1 MLKWGR
7 GLAGFF
13 ACIIIVA
20 VVLVQINIHKFNN
33 AFEVN
38 NVAKNTEELS
48 KLETNEDKVK
58 YIENYFEKLGTS
70 PGGEEGTYVQNFNT
84 MIPVYNSTP
93 SLYIKNNDSVV
104 RSFVYGEDFRESLLG
119 FGGNGD
125 VSGKIYLLEDNMSS
139 LSKDILKNN
148 IILSSRALTDEDIDY
163 AVNSGCKAIMM
174 IDPDVSKKE
183 SVDTRLKQAKSTI
196 IYRVSQRLF
205 SELSSN
211 YINNLDA
218 HLKVDVS
225 FKMESTPNILSK
237 IQGKSK
243 SAGYSIISAH
253 ISDDNSGIAL
263 LMEYARVLKMQD
275 NIPEKTIV
283 FAVWNSFDEGMKGSN
298 YYVENPIYPLK
309 ETEVFV
315 LDDVASLN
323 SRVMNISTYGKAGQF
338 IMNKLSDYAMHR
350 GIRPNVTNDILYN
363 DSKTFLL
370 KDTPAVLINGDRSGG
385 QVSSY
390 EFFQQGD
397 FADAG
402 QVLLNY
408 IQRDIYKDW
417 SQGMIQSKE
426 KSYIIT
432 FVIVFLIMYLF
443 KSVYKTKPS
452 IKLLGISAENIYYS
466 SIFNIIDKIV
476 NGAALVG
483 VIIFI
488 TAFIVYIPSSFD
500 LVKYNGSYISNH
512 SIYFSFESTI
522 EYIRNFFDKGL
533 GKTDSGFSVAFI
545 ISFSIIKSIGLIL
558 SSVILAF
565 IVGTSIGIISSFKNK
580 KRGNISFIGPIA
592 MLSLPDVLIA
602 ISVQLLFII
611 LRQNNILHSGSSEIT
626 KFLLPFI
633 SLAIIPTA
641 YISRIAQIA
650 VKEEITKDYIMAARA
665 KGLSTFNILKDHL
678 LISVA
683 IKVVE
688 TLPSVLNIIVS
699 NVIIVEYVFS
709 YPGIV
714 YQLFSYFKDYDIRT
728 CVGLIIGIGVVYFI
742 LTAIF
747 KGLSIII
754 NPFKRRA
761 MIGGKQNEKA

>member
-58 YIENYFEKLGTS
+58 YIENYFEKLDTS
-70 PGGEEGTYVQNFNT
+70 PGGEDGTYVQNFNT

-93 SLYIKNNDSVV
+93 SFYIKNNDSVV

-125 VSGKIYLLEDNMSS
+125 VSGKIYLLEDNMAS

-148 IILSSRALTDEDIDY
+148 IILSSRALTDEDIEY
-163 AVNSGCKAIMM
+163 AVNNGCKAILM

-205 SELSSN
+205 SELRSN
-211 YINNLDA
+211 YINNLEI

-275 NIPEKTIV
+275 NTPEKTIV

-350 GIRPNVTNDILYN
+350 GIRPNVTTDIAYN

-370 KDTPAVLINGDRSGG
+370 KDTPAILINGDRSGG

-432 FVIVFLIMYLF
+432 FGIVFLIIYLF

-483 VIIFI
+483 VIIFM
-488 TAFIVYIPSSFD
+488 TAFIVYIPNSFD
-500 LVKYNGSYISNH
+500 LVKYNGNYISNH
-512 SIYFSFESTI
+512 SIYFSFENTI
-522 EYIRNFFDKGL
+522 EYIRNLFDKGL

-580 KRGNISFIGPIA
+580 KRGNMSFIGPIA

-602 ISVQLLFII
+602 ISVQLLFVL
-611 LRQNNILHSGSSEIT
+611 LRQKNILHSGSSELT

-641 YISRIAQIA
+641 YISRIAHIA

-742 LTAIF
+742 LTVIF

>member
-70 PGGEEGTYVQNFNT
+70 PGGEEGTYLQNFNT

-163 AVNSGCKAIMM
+163 AVNNGCKAIMM

-225 FKMESTPNILSK
+225 FKMESSPNILSK

-275 NIPEKTIV
+275 NTPEKTIV

-466 SIFNIIDKIV
+466 SIFNVIDKIV

-522 EYIRNFFDKGL
+522 EYIRNFFEKGL

-611 LRQNNILHSGSSEIT
+611 LRQNNILHSGSSELT

>member
-163 AVNSGCKAIMM
+163 AVNNGCKAIMM

-275 NIPEKTIV
+275 NTPEKTIV

-426 KSYIIT
+426 KSYIIA

-466 SIFNIIDKIV
+466 SIFNVIDKIV

-611 LRQNNILHSGSSEIT
+611 LRQNNILHSGSSELT

>member
-70 PGGEEGTYVQNFNT
+70 PGGEEGSYVQNFNT

-93 SLYIKNNDSVV
+93 SLFIKNNDSVV

-125 VSGKIYLLEDNMSS
+125 VSGKIYLLEDDMSS

-163 AVNSGCKAIMM
+163 AVNNGCKAIMM

-275 NIPEKTIV
+275 NTPEKTIV

-466 SIFNIIDKIV
+466 SIFNVIDKIV

-500 LVKYNGSYISNH
+500 LIKYNGSYISNH

-611 LRQNNILHSGSSEIT
+611 LRQNNILHSGSSELT

>member
-125 VSGKIYLLEDNMSS
+125 VSGKIYLLEDDMSS

-163 AVNSGCKAIMM
+163 AVNNGCKAIMM

-275 NIPEKTIV
+275 NTPEKTIV

-426 KSYIIT
+426 KSYIIA

>member
-70 PGGEEGTYVQNFNT
+70 PGGEDGTYVQNFNT

-93 SLYIKNNDSVV
+93 SFYIKNNDSVV

-125 VSGKIYLLEDNMSS
+125 VSGKIYLLEDNMAS

-148 IILSSRALTDEDIDY
+148 IILSSRALTDEDIEY
-163 AVNSGCKAIMM
+163 AVNNGCKAILM

-205 SELSSN
+205 SELRSN
-211 YINNLDA
+211 YINNLEI

-225 FKMESTPNILSK
+225 FKMESNPNILSK

-243 SAGYSIISAH
+243 GAGYSIISAH

-275 NIPEKTIV
+275 NTPEKTIV

-426 KSYIIT
+426 KSYIVT

-466 SIFNIIDKIV
+466 SIFNVIDKIV

-611 LRQNNILHSGSSEIT
+611 LRQNNILHSGSSELT

>member
-70 PGGEEGTYVQNFNT
+70 PGGEEGSYVQNFNT

-163 AVNSGCKAIMM
+163 AVNNGCKAIMM

-225 FKMESTPNILSK
+225 FKMESSPNILSK

-275 NIPEKTIV
+275 NTPEKTIV

-298 YYVENPIYPLK
+298 YYVENPLYPLK

-417 SQGMIQSKE
+417 SQGMILSKE
-426 KSYIIT
+426 KSYIIA
-432 FVIVFLIMYLF
+432 FGIVFLIMYLF

-466 SIFNIIDKIV
+466 SIFNVIDKIV

-488 TAFIVYIPSSFD
+488 TAFIVYIPSNFD

-522 EYIRNFFDKGL
+522 EYIRNFFEKGL

>member
-58 YIENYFEKLGTS
+58 YIEKYFEKLGTS

-125 VSGKIYLLEDNMSS
+125 VSGKIYLLEDDMSS

-163 AVNSGCKAIMM
+163 AVNNGCKAIMM

-275 NIPEKTIV
+275 NTPEKTIV

-466 SIFNIIDKIV
+466 SIFNVIDKMV

-747 KGLSIII
+747 KGLSILI

>member
-70 PGGEEGTYVQNFNT
+70 PGGEEGTYLQNFNT

-163 AVNSGCKAIMM
+163 AVNNGCKAIMM

-225 FKMESTPNILSK
+225 FKMESSPNILSK

-275 NIPEKTIV
+275 NTPEKTIV

-298 YYVENPIYPLK
+298 YYVENPLYPLK

-417 SQGMIQSKE
+417 SQGMILSKE
-426 KSYIIT
+426 KSYIIA
-432 FVIVFLIMYLF
+432 FGIVFLIMYLF

-466 SIFNIIDKIV
+466 SIFNVINKIV

-488 TAFIVYIPSSFD
+488 TAFIVYIPSNFD

-611 LRQNNILHSGSSEIT
+611 LRQNNILHSGSSELT

>member
-70 PGGEEGTYVQNFNT
+70 PGGEEGTYLQNFNT

-163 AVNSGCKAIMM
+163 AVNNGCKAIMM

-225 FKMESTPNILSK
+225 FKMESSPNILSK

-243 SAGYSIISAH
+243 SSGYSIISAH

-275 NIPEKTIV
+275 NTPEKTIV

-390 EFFQQGD
+390 EFFEQGD

-452 IKLLGISAENIYYS
+452 IKLLGISAEDIYYS
-466 SIFNIIDKIV
+466 SIFNVIDKIV

-488 TAFIVYIPSSFD
+488 TAFIVYIPSNFD

-747 KGLSIII
+747 KGLSILI

>member
-1 MLKWGR
+1 VLKWGR

-70 PGGEEGTYVQNFNT
+70 PGGEEGTYLQNFNT

-125 VSGKIYLLEDNMSS
+125 VSGKIYLLEDNMAS

-163 AVNSGCKAIMM
+163 AVNNGCKAIMM

-205 SELSSN
+205 SELKSN
-211 YINNLDA
+211 YINNLEV

-275 NIPEKTIV
+275 NTPEKTIV

-323 SRVMNISTYGKAGQF
+323 SGVMNISTYGKAGQF

-350 GIRPNVTNDILYN
+350 GIRPNVTTDIAYN

-370 KDTPAVLINGDRSGG
+370 KDTPAILINGDRSGG

-452 IKLLGISAENIYYS
+452 IKLLGISAEDIYYS
-466 SIFNIIDKIV
+466 SIFNVIDKIV

-488 TAFIVYIPSSFD
+488 TAFIVYIPSNFD

>member
-58 YIENYFEKLGTS
+58 YIENYFEKLGTF

-163 AVNSGCKAIMM
+163 AVNNGCKAIMM

-205 SELSSN
+205 SELKSN

-275 NIPEKTIV
+275 NTPEKTIV

-466 SIFNIIDKIV
+466 SIFNVIDKIV

-488 TAFIVYIPSSFD
+488 TAFIVYIPSSFE

-611 LRQNNILHSGSSEIT
+611 LRQNNILHSGSSELT

-761 MIGGKQNEKA
+761 MIGGTQNEKA

>member
-13 ACIIIVA
+13 SCIIIVA

-70 PGGEEGTYVQNFNT
+70 PGGEEGTYLQNFNT

-139 LSKDILKNN
+139 LSKDILKNY

-163 AVNSGCKAIMM
+163 AVNNGCKAIMM

-225 FKMESTPNILSK
+225 FKMESSPNILSK

-243 SAGYSIISAH
+243 GAGYSIISAH

-275 NIPEKTIV
+275 NTPEKTIV

-370 KDTPAVLINGDRSGG
+370 KDTPAILINGDRSGG

-426 KSYIIT
+426 KSYIIA

>member
-58 YIENYFEKLGTS
+58 YIEKYFEKLGTS
-70 PGGEEGTYVQNFNT
+70 PSGEDGTYVQNFNT
-84 MIPVYNSTP
+84 MIPVYNSEP

-148 IILSSRALTDEDIDY
+148 IILSSRALTDEDIEY
-163 AVNSGCKAIMM
+163 AVNNGCKAIMM

-205 SELSSN
+205 SELRSN

-263 LMEYARVLKMQD
+263 LMEYARVLKMQ
-275 NIPEKTIV
+275 NNTPEKTIV

-370 KDTPAVLINGDRSGG
+370 KDTPAILINGDRSGG

-432 FVIVFLIMYLF
+432 FGIVFLIIYLF

-466 SIFNIIDKIV
+466 SIFNVIDKIV
-476 NGAALVG
+476 NGVALVG
-483 VIIFI
+483 VIIFM
-488 TAFIVYIPSSFD
+488 TAFIVYIPNSFD

-522 EYIRNFFDKGL
+522 EYIRNLFDKGL

-602 ISVQLLFII
+602 ISVQLLFVL
-611 LRQNNILHSGSSEIT
+611 LRQKNILHSGSSEVT

>member
-1 MLKWGR
+1 
-7 GLAGFF
+7 
-13 ACIIIVA
+13 
-20 VVLVQINIHKFNN
+20 
-33 AFEVN
+33 
-38 NVAKNTEELS
+38 
-48 KLETNEDKVK
+48 
-58 YIENYFEKLGTS
+58 
-70 PGGEEGTYVQNFNT
+70 
-84 MIPVYNSTP
+84 
-93 SLYIKNNDSVV
+93 
-104 RSFVYGEDFRESLLG
+104 
-119 FGGNGD
+119 
-125 VSGKIYLLEDNMSS
+125 
-139 LSKDILKNN
+139 
-148 IILSSRALTDEDIDY
+148 
-163 AVNSGCKAIMM
+163 
-174 IDPDVSKKE
+174 
-183 SVDTRLKQAKSTI
+183 
-196 IYRVSQRLF
+196 
-205 SELSSN
+205 
-211 YINNLDA
+211 
-218 HLKVDVS
+218 
-225 FKMESTPNILSK
+225 MESTPNILSK

-243 SAGYSIISAH
+243 GAGYSIISAH

-275 NIPEKTIV
+275 NTPEKTIV

-417 SQGMIQSKE
+417 SQGMIQSRE
-426 KSYIIT
+426 KSYIIA
-432 FVIVFLIMYLF
+432 FGIVFLIMYLF

-466 SIFNIIDKIV
+466 SIFNVIDKIV

-512 SIYFSFESTI
+512 SIYFSFENTI
-522 EYIRNFFDKGL
+522 EYIRNFFEKGL

>member
-13 ACIIIVA
+13 SCIIIVA

-70 PGGEEGTYVQNFNT
+70 PGGEEGTYLQNFNT

-163 AVNSGCKAIMM
+163 AVNNGCKAIMM

-243 SAGYSIISAH
+243 GAGYSIISAH

-275 NIPEKTIV
+275 NTPEKTIV

-426 KSYIIT
+426 KSYIIA

-633 SLAIIPTA
+633 SLAIIPTS

>member
-70 PGGEEGTYVQNFNT
+70 PGGEEGAYLQNFNT

-125 VSGKIYLLEDNMSS
+125 VSGKIYLLEDNMAT

-163 AVNSGCKAIMM
+163 AVNNGCKAIMM

-183 SVDTRLKQAKSTI
+183 SVDTRLKQAKSTV

-205 SELSSN
+205 SELRSN
-211 YINNLDA
+211 YINNLEI

-263 LMEYARVLKMQD
+263 LMEYARVLKMQ
-275 NIPEKTIV
+275 NNTPEKTIV

-370 KDTPAVLINGDRSGG
+370 KDTPAILINGDRSGG

-432 FVIVFLIMYLF
+432 FGIVFLIIYLF

-466 SIFNIIDKIV
+466 SIFNVIDKIV

-488 TAFIVYIPSSFD
+488 TAFIVYIPNSFD

-522 EYIRNFFDKGL
+522 EYIRNLFDKGL
-533 GKTDSGFSVAFI
+533 GKTDSGFSVVFI

-602 ISVQLLFII
+602 ISVQLLFVL
-611 LRQNNILHSGSSEIT
+611 LRQNNILHSGSSEVT

-742 LTAIF
+742 LTVIF

>member
-1 MLKWGR
+1 
-7 GLAGFF
+7 
-13 ACIIIVA
+13 
-20 VVLVQINIHKFNN
+20 
-33 AFEVN
+33 
-38 NVAKNTEELS
+38 
-48 KLETNEDKVK
+48 
-58 YIENYFEKLGTS
+58 
-70 PGGEEGTYVQNFNT
+70 
-84 MIPVYNSTP
+84 
-93 SLYIKNNDSVV
+93 
-104 RSFVYGEDFRESLLG
+104 
-119 FGGNGD
+119 
-125 VSGKIYLLEDNMSS
+125 
-139 LSKDILKNN
+139 
-148 IILSSRALTDEDIDY
+148 
-163 AVNSGCKAIMM
+163 
-174 IDPDVSKKE
+174 
-183 SVDTRLKQAKSTI
+183 
-196 IYRVSQRLF
+196 
-205 SELSSN
+205 
-211 YINNLDA
+211 
-218 HLKVDVS
+218 
-225 FKMESTPNILSK
+225 
-237 IQGKSK
+237 
-243 SAGYSIISAH
+243 
-253 ISDDNSGIAL
+253 
-263 LMEYARVLKMQD
+263 
-275 NIPEKTIV
+275 
-283 FAVWNSFDEGMKGSN
+283 
-298 YYVENPIYPLK
+298 
-309 ETEVFV
+309 
-315 LDDVASLN
+315 
-323 SRVMNISTYGKAGQF
+323 
-338 IMNKLSDYAMHR
+338 MHR
-350 GIRPNVTNDILYN
+350 GIRPNVTNEILYN

-397 FADAG
+397 FADSG

-426 KSYIIT
+426 KRYIIT

-466 SIFNIIDKIV
+466 SIFNVIDKIV

-512 SIYFSFESTI
+512 SIYFSFENTI

>member
-13 ACIIIVA
+13 ACIIIIA

-163 AVNSGCKAIMM
+163 AVNNGCKAIMM
-174 IDPDVSKKE
+174 IDPDVSRKE

-275 NIPEKTIV
+275 NTPEKTIV

-426 KSYIIT
+426 KSYIIA

-466 SIFNIIDKIV
+466 SIFNVIDKIV

-488 TAFIVYIPSSFD
+488 TAFIVYIPSNFD

-522 EYIRNFFDKGL
+522 EYIRNFFEKGL

-611 LRQNNILHSGSSEIT
+611 LRQNNILHSGSSELT

>member
-1 MLKWGR
+1 VLKWGR

-58 YIENYFEKLGTS
+58 YIEKYFEKLGTS

-125 VSGKIYLLEDNMSS
+125 VSGKIYLLEDDMSS

-163 AVNSGCKAIMM
+163 AVNNGCKAIMM

-275 NIPEKTIV
+275 NTPEKTIV

-466 SIFNIIDKIV
+466 SIFNVIDKMV

-747 KGLSIII
+747 KGLSILI

>member
-70 PGGEEGTYVQNFNT
+70 PGGEEGTYLQNFNT

-125 VSGKIYLLEDNMSS
+125 VSGKIYLLEDNMAS

-148 IILSSRALTDEDIDY
+148 IILSSRALTDEDIEY
-163 AVNSGCKAIMM
+163 AVNNGCKAILM

-205 SELSSN
+205 SELRSN
-211 YINNLDA
+211 YINNLEI

-275 NIPEKTIV
+275 NTPEKTII

-323 SRVMNISTYGKAGQF
+323 SGVMNVSTYGEAGQF

-350 GIRPNVTNDILYN
+350 GIRPNVTTDIAYN

-370 KDTPAVLINGDRSGG
+370 KDTPAILINGDRSGG

-452 IKLLGISAENIYYS
+452 IKLLGISAEDIYYS
-466 SIFNIIDKIV
+466 SIFNVIDKIV

-488 TAFIVYIPSSFD
+488 TAFIVYIPSNFN

>member
-7 GLAGFF
+7 GLTGFF

-48 KLETNEDKVK
+48 KLETNEEKVK

-70 PGGEEGTYVQNFNT
+70 PSGEDGTYVQNFNT
-84 MIPVYNSTP
+84 MIPVYNSEP

-104 RSFVYGEDFRESLLG
+104 RRFVYGEDFRESLLG

-125 VSGKIYLLEDNMSS
+125 VSGKIYLLEDNMAS

-148 IILSSRALTDEDIDY
+148 IILSSRALTDEDIEY
-163 AVNSGCKAIMM
+163 AVNNGCKAIMM

-205 SELSSN
+205 SELRSN
-211 YINNLDA
+211 YINNLEI

-263 LMEYARVLKMQD
+263 LMEYARVLKIQD
-275 NIPEKTIV
+275 NTPEKTIV

-370 KDTPAVLINGDRSGG
+370 KDTPAILINGDRSGG

-426 KSYIIT
+426 KSYITT
-432 FVIVFLIMYLF
+432 FGIVFLIIYLF

-466 SIFNIIDKIV
+466 SIFNVIDKIV
-476 NGAALVG
+476 NGTALVG
-483 VIIFI
+483 VIIFM
-488 TAFIVYIPSSFD
+488 TAFIVYIPNSFD

-512 SIYFSFESTI
+512 SMYFSFESTI
-522 EYIRNFFDKGL
+522 EYIRNLFDKGL

-602 ISVQLLFII
+602 ISVQLLFVL
-611 LRQNNILHSGSSEIT
+611 LRQNNILHSGSSEVT

-742 LTAIF
+742 LTVIF

>member
-13 ACIIIVA
+13 ACIIIITLM
-20 VVLVQINIHKFNN
+20 LVQVNEHKFNN
-33 AFEVN
+33 TFEVN
-38 NVAKNTEELS
+38 NVVKNTEELS
-48 KLETNEDKVK
+48 KLETNEEKVK
-58 YIENYFEKLGTS
+58 YIENYFEKLGVS
-70 PGGEEGTYVQNFNT
+70 PGGEDGAYVQDFKT
-84 MIPVYNSTP
+84 MVPVYNSTP
-93 SLYIKNNDSVV
+93 TFLIKDKSDNIIK
-104 RSFVYGEDFRESLLG
+104 SFIYGEDYRESLLG

-125 VSGKIYLLEDNMSS
+125 VSGKIYLLEDNMET
-139 LSKDILKNN
+139 LSKDILENY
-148 IILSSRALTDEDIDY
+148 IILSSRALTDKDIEY
-163 AVNSGCKAIMM
+163 AVDNGCKAIMM
-174 IDPDVSKKE
+174 IDPDVSQKE
-183 SVDTRLKQAKSTI
+183 SIDTRLKQAKSTI

-205 SELSSN
+205 SELRSN
-211 YINNLDA
+211 YINNLDVY
-218 HLKVDVS
+218 LKVDAS
-225 FKMESTPNILSK
+225 FKMESTPNVLSK

-263 LMEYARVLKMQD
+263 LMEYASVLKMQK
-275 NIPEKTIV
+275 NTPEKTIV

-298 YYVENPIYPLK
+298 YYVENPIYPLN
-309 ETEVFV
+309 ESEVFV
-315 LDDVASLN
+315 LDDVAWLS
-323 SRVMNISTYGKAGQF
+323 SGVMNISTYGEIGQF
-338 IMNKLSDYAMHR
+338 MLDKLSDYAMYR
-350 GIRPNVTNDILYN
+350 GIRPNVKFDILDN
-363 DSKTFLL
+363 DSKAFLL
-370 KDTPAVLINGDRSGG
+370 RDTPAILINGDKSGG
-385 QVSSY
+385 QINSY
-390 EFFQQGD
+390 GLFQQGD
-397 FADAG
+397 FSDVG
-402 QVLLNY
+402 QVLLSY

-417 SQGMIQSKE
+417 SQGLIQGKE
-426 KSYIIT
+426 KIYLIT
-432 FVIVFLIMYLF
+432 FGIVFLIIYLF
-443 KSVYKTKPS
+443 KSVYKIKPS
-452 IKLLGISAENIYYS
+452 IKLLGISAESIYYLS
-466 SIFNIIDKIV
+466 TFNVVDKIV
-476 NGAALVG
+476 KGIALVG
-483 VIIFI
+483 VIVFI
-488 TAFIVYIPSSFD
+488 TAFIAYVPNSFD
-500 LVKYNGSYISNH
+500 LVKYNGNYISNH
-512 SIYFSFESTI
+512 SISFAVENSI
-522 EYIRNFFDKGL
+522 NYIRAFFDKGL
-533 GKTDSGFSVAFI
+533 GKTDGGFSVAFI

-565 IVGTSIGIISSFKNK
+565 IVGTAIGIVSSFKNK
-580 KRGNISFIGPIA
+580 KKGSISFIGPIA

-602 ISVQLLFII
+602 ISVQLLFIF
-611 LRQNNILHSGSSEIT
+611 LRQKNILNSGSSEVT

-650 VKEEITKDYIMAARA
+650 VKEEMTKDYIMAARA
-665 KGLSTFNILKDHL
+665 KGLSNFNILKDHL

-714 YQLFSYFKDYDIRT
+714 YQLFSYFNDGDIKT

-761 MIGGKQNEKA
+761 MMGGK

>member
-70 PGGEEGTYVQNFNT
+70 PGGEEGSYVQNFNT

-163 AVNSGCKAIMM
+163 AVNNGCKAIMM

-275 NIPEKTIV
+275 NTPEKTIV

-466 SIFNIIDKIV
+466 SIFNVIDKIV

-522 EYIRNFFDKGL
+522 EYIRNFFEKGL

-747 KGLSIII
+747 KGLSILI

>member
-70 PGGEEGTYVQNFNT
+70 PGGEEGTYLQNFNT

-163 AVNSGCKAIMM
+163 AVNNGCKAIMM

-225 FKMESTPNILSK
+225 FKMESSPNILSK
-237 IQGKSK
+237 IHGKSK

-275 NIPEKTIV
+275 NTPEKTIV

-466 SIFNIIDKIV
+466 SIFNVIDKIV

-611 LRQNNILHSGSSEIT
+611 LRQNNILHSGSSELT

>member
-70 PGGEEGTYVQNFNT
+70 PGGEDGTYVQNFNT
-84 MIPVYNSTP
+84 MIPVYNSEP

-125 VSGKIYLLEDNMSS
+125 VSGKIYLLEDNMAS

-163 AVNSGCKAIMM
+163 AVNNGCKAIMM

-205 SELSSN
+205 SELRSN
-211 YINNLDA
+211 YINNLEI

-263 LMEYARVLKMQD
+263 LMEYARVLKMQ
-275 NIPEKTIV
+275 NNTPEKTIV

-370 KDTPAVLINGDRSGG
+370 KDTPAILINGDRSGG

-432 FVIVFLIMYLF
+432 FGIVFLIIYLF

-466 SIFNIIDKIV
+466 SIFNVIDKIV
-476 NGAALVG
+476 NGTALVG
-483 VIIFI
+483 VIIFM
-488 TAFIVYIPSSFD
+488 TAFIVYIPNSFD

-512 SIYFSFESTI
+512 SMYFSFESTI
-522 EYIRNFFDKGL
+522 EYIRNLFDKGL

-602 ISVQLLFII
+602 ISVQLLFVL
-611 LRQNNILHSGSSEIT
+611 LRQKNILHSGSSELT

-742 LTAIF
+742 LTVIF

>member
-13 ACIIIVA
+13 VCIIIVV

-70 PGGEEGTYVQNFNT
+70 PGGEDGTYVQNFNT
-84 MIPVYNSTP
+84 MIPVYNSKP

-148 IILSSRALTDEDIDY
+148 IILSSRALTDEDIEY
-163 AVNSGCKAIMM
+163 AVNNGCKAIMM

-205 SELSSN
+205 SELRSN

-243 SAGYSIISAH
+243 SAGYSIIAAH

-263 LMEYARVLKMQD
+263 LMEYARVLKMQ
-275 NIPEKTIV
+275 NNTPEKTIV

-370 KDTPAVLINGDRSGG
+370 KDTPAILINGDRSGG

-432 FVIVFLIMYLF
+432 FGIVFLIIYLF

-466 SIFNIIDKIV
+466 SIFNVIDKIV
-476 NGAALVG
+476 NGTALVG
-483 VIIFI
+483 VIIFM
-488 TAFIVYIPSSFD
+488 TAFIVYIPNSFD

-533 GKTDSGFSVAFI
+533 GKTDSGFSVVFI

-580 KRGNISFIGPIA
+580 KRGNISFMGPIA

-602 ISVQLLFII
+602 ISVQLLFVL
-611 LRQNNILHSGSSEIT
+611 LRQKNILHSGSSELT